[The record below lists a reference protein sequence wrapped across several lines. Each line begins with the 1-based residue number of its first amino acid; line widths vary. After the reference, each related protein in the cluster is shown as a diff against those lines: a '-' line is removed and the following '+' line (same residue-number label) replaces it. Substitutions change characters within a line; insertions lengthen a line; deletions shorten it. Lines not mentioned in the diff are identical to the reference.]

1 VRFIEGDYISIDQAA
16 LTGESLP
23 VSKKVGDE
31 GYSGSIAKKS
41 EMSAVVIG
49 TGNNTFFGRTASL
62 VASAGGGASHST
74 QATTQIGDFLIITSV
89 ALCVILVGFELYQDI
104 VVKHPWH

>member
-1 VRFIEGDYISIDQAA
+1 MGAEGGGRPVLAVGRPLLRQRLAARDELLGSIDQAA

-23 VSKKVGDE
+23 VSKKIGDE
-31 GYSGSIAKKS
+31 GYSGSIAKKG

-62 VASAGGGASHST
+62 VAGAGRGARRGEQKSKQHKRES
-74 QATTQIGDFLIITSV
+74 
-89 ALCVILVGFELYQDI
+89 
-104 VVKHPWH
+104 